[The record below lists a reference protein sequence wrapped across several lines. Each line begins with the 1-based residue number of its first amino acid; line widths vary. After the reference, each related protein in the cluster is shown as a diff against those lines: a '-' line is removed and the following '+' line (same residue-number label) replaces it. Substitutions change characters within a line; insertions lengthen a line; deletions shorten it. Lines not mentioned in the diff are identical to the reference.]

1 MAKKAKK
8 EIIEEAITEEPVVET
23 PKEESVKTF
32 RDQHGRTWKLDK
44 DGNRIGRVK

>member
-1 MAKKAKK
+1 MAKKASKK
-8 EIIEEAITEEPVVET
+8 DDVDVKEEVVVET

-44 DGNRIGRVK
+44 DGNRIGRA